1 MRRGRLQRRRGQYK
15 EQQQRA
21 HAGDCPGFGHGFGQA
36 VMVEVE

>member
-1 MRRGRLQRRRGQYK
+1 MRRGRLQRRRGPCQ
-15 EQQQRA
+15 EQQRA